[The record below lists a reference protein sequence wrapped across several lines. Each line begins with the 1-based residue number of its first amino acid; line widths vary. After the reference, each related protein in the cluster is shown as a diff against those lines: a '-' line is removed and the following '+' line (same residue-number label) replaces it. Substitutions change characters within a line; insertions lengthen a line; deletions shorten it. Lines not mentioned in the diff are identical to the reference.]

1 MPEGDTIFRTATV
14 LRRALVGG
22 VVRRAVA
29 QPGPGLSRVPD
40 LSVLVGASVDAVEAR
55 GKHLLIGF
63 SGGRWLRTHMRM
75 KGSWHRYRPGEP
87 WRLPARRAV
96 CVLETDAAVAVCF
109 DAPVVELLTD
119 VGAGAPRTL
128 LCASGRICWRAAPDL
143 DEAVRRL
150 RERDEVPL
158 GEALLDQRAVAGI
171 GNVIKSEALFMERLD
186 PWAPVRAFSDGELRA
201 VLGRAARLLAANT
214 GGGGRVTTG
223 RALAGRVAVGLPT
236 HRPPLPPMRDPHPA
250 PAARG
255 RRPAPRTGAPAA
267 SPARLR
273 QIGSILTHAGED
285 GRPLPA
291 ARRITSIRRTM
302 RTGRWPRAPRR
313 PPRAFRR
320 SSS

>member
-40 LSVLVGASVDAVEAR
+40 LSVLVGASVEAVEAR

-119 VGAGAPRTL
+119 AELARHGALRALGPDL
-128 LCASGRICWRAAPDL
+128 LGAAPDL

-150 RERDEVPL
+150 RERPAMPL

-186 PWAPVRAFSDGELRA
+186 PWAPVRAFSDVELRA
-201 VLGRAARLLAANT
+201 VLERAATLLAANT
-214 GGGGRVTTG
+214 GGGRRVTTG
-223 RALAGRVAVGLPT
+223 RALAG
-236 HRPPLPPMRDPHPA
+236 
-250 PAARG
+250 
-255 RRPAPRTGAPAA
+255 
-267 SPARLR
+267 
-273 QIGSILTHAGED
+273 
-285 GRPLPA
+285 
-291 ARRITSIRRTM
+291 
-302 RTGRWPRAPRR
+302 
-313 PPRAFRR
+313 
-320 SSS
+320 

>member
-96 CVLETDAAVAVCF
+96 CVLETDATVAVCF

-119 VGAGAPRTL
+119 SDLARHRTL
-128 LCASGRICWRAAPDL
+128 LALGPDLLGAAPDL

-150 RERDEVPL
+150 REHDGVPL

-171 GNVIKSEALFMERLD
+171 GNVIKSEALFVERLD
-186 PWAPVRAFSDGELRA
+186 PWAPVSAFSDAELHA
-201 VLGRAARLLAANT
+201 VLRRAAEQLAANT
-214 GGGGRVTTG
+214 GGGRRVTTG
-223 RALAGRVAVGLPT
+223 RRA
-236 HRPPLPPMRDPHPA
+236 
-250 PAARG
+250 
-255 RRPAPRTGAPAA
+255 
-267 SPARLR
+267 
-273 QIGSILTHAGED
+273 AGEA
-285 GRPLPA
+285 LWVYL
-291 ARRITSIRRTM
+291 
-302 RTGRWPRAPRR
+302 RTGRPCRRCGTPVRARR
-313 PPRAFRR
+313 QGSQARTTYWCPSCQPGRIQPV
-320 SSS
+320 